1 MSALRKSDVPV
12 LTVKEVAGLF
22 NCDQRTVS
30 QALTQ
35 GALPSI
41 RLGKRVFVPREPLLA
56 MLTGSPVPDA
66 AAAS

>member
-1 MSALRKSDVPV
+1 MTQPKDSTVSTRHNRGIDTLRPLSMSALRKSDVPV

-35 GALPSI
+35 GAL
-41 RLGKRVFVPREPLLA
+41 
-56 MLTGSPVPDA
+56 
-66 AAAS
+66 